1 MYAPPI
7 LGRMASQRASEVR
20 SAAAHRYAAPRVPRA
35 TVRHRAGRTLIE
47 LGLRVAG
54 PGSAH

>member
-7 LGRMASQRASEVR
+7 LGQLASQRASEIR
-20 SAAAHRYAAPRVPRA
+20 SAAAHRDPVPGAPRA
-35 TVRHRAGRTLIE
+35 TVRHRAGWTLIE

-54 PGSAH
+54 PGSAR